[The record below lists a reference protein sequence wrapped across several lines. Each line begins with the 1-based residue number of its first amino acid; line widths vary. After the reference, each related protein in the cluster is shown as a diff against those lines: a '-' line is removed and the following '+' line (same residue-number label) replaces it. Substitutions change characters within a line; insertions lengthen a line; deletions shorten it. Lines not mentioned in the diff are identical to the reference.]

1 MSFTALLNLKF
12 NVAYDSW
19 DTCKARNTKMVSQ
32 VTVFVKKSPK
42 ILTTLAST
50 IFSPSQIATNT
61 STLLPSSKG
70 ASEENEADYNRRIV
84 TRNAEGI

>member
-1 MSFTALLNLKF
+1 MILGTLARREILKWLVRLQF
-12 NVAYDSW
+12 LS
-19 DTCKARNTKMVSQ
+19 
-32 VTVFVKKSPK
+32 KSPK

-50 IFSPSQIATNT
+50 IFSLSQIATNT

-70 ASEENEADYNRRIV
+70 ASEENEADYNIRIV